1 LASLLIDDDGLVA
14 TAAVGE
20 VVSGRLFVHDQCDVL
35 MLIVVDSI
43 EMLLMKRWMLVLPA
57 APGVANDEYYR

>member
-1 LASLLIDDDGLVA
+1 MINA
-14 TAAVGE
+14 
-20 VVSGRLFVHDQCDVL
+20 